1 MRRRSGQIS
10 PDKTVPTIF
19 DGETESQAW
28 ILVHHPRVCIRGCGC
43 VAGGRPYLF
52 ANLCEMALV
61 AHIRL
66 TWRTIGEEAPS
77 RAKKE
82 ASSFVKWN
90 TRVTAPF
97 FRRSE
102 RRLASRNWSKRNPAA
117 PLYRSFKPAS
127 LLLPPSLR
135 TVPFL
140 VRRRR
145 KLLVEGERRWL
156 GANHDSFS
164 KRSGP

>member
-82 ASSFVKWN
+82 ASSFREVKYARN
-90 TRVTAPF
+90 CAF
-97 FRRSE
+97 FSE

-117 PLYRSFKPAS
+117 PLYRSFKPVS

-140 VRRRR
+140 
-145 KLLVEGERRWL
+145 
-156 GANHDSFS
+156 S
-164 KRSGP
+164 